1 MTKRFWNPI
10 DPSSRKSLDAY
21 NLQLKCIKVPAD
33 GSSEPIS
40 LQGNSNHL
48 KGKQLVILFEAC
60 KGQSESGE
68 QCYSTHR
75 IKESMRGKSIL
86 ILAN

>member
-1 MTKRFWNPI
+1 M
-10 DPSSRKSLDAY
+10 Y
-21 NLQLKCIKVPAD
+21 NLQLQCIKVPAD
-33 GSSEPIS
+33 GENKSSEPIS

-60 KGQSESGE
+60 KGQTESGE
-68 QCYSTHR
+68 QCFSTHR